1 MKAIM
6 ISIQPQWVEKILNGE
21 KKIEIRKSM
30 PKCQLP
36 CKVFIYC
43 TQGTTLVRYSGTE
56 TKQFGLLTN
65 QVLNGKVIGEF
76 TLKVVDDF
84 KCSSE
89 DFRYIEE
96 NTTSCLT
103 FDQICEYSNGQDLF
117 GWYIDDLK
125 IYDEFKNINDFYRV
139 DQKFINKIKT
149 LGIECDGKE
158 TLRTPP
164 QSWCYVEI

>member
-65 QVLNGKVIGEF
+65 QVLN
-76 TLKVVDDF
+76 
-84 KCSSE
+84 
-89 DFRYIEE
+89 
-96 NTTSCLT
+96 
-103 FDQICEYSNGQDLF
+103 
-117 GWYIDDLK
+117 
-125 IYDEFKNINDFYRV
+125 
-139 DQKFINKIKT
+139 
-149 LGIECDGKE
+149 
-158 TLRTPP
+158 
-164 QSWCYVEI
+164 